1 MLTSCSGGGAQRSPE
16 MEAEARHKPD
26 VLRRYE
32 GAGIV
37 VHWEPSLCIHVANCI
52 RALPDV
58 FDPNARPWVR
68 VDAAGAEE
76 IAAAIRSCPTG
87 ALRYER
93 TDGAPQETP
102 DVPTTVQPRRNGPL
116 FVRGDIEVIN
126 GEGEVIRRATRIA
139 FCRCG
144 QSNNKPYCDLSHR
157 AVGFQAE

>member
-1 MLTSCSGGGAQRSPE
+1 
-16 MEAEARHKPD
+16 MEAEARHQPD
-26 VLRRYE
+26 VLRQYE

-52 RALPDV
+52 RALPGV

-76 IAAAIRSCPTG
+76 IAAAIRTCPTG

-93 TDGAPQETP
+93 TGGPPQETP
-102 DVPTTVQPRRNGPL
+102 DVPSTVQPRPNGPL

-126 GEGEVIRRATRIA
+126 ARGEIIRRATRVA

-144 QSNNKPYCDLSHR
+144 HSSNKPYCDLSHR
-157 AVGFQAE
+157 AVGFQAD

>member
-1 MLTSCSGGGAQRSPE
+1 MQVGRCATCKHSRTVRGKRNTFWMCERSATDPSFPRYPRLPVKSCRG
-16 MEAEARHKPD
+16 
-26 VLRRYE
+26 
-32 GAGIV
+32 
-37 VHWEPSLCIHVANCI
+37 
-52 RALPDV
+52 
-58 FDPNARPWVR
+58 
-68 VDAAGAEE
+68 
-76 IAAAIRSCPTG
+76 
-87 ALRYER
+87 YER